1 MVEKADRL
9 AILSPICGLVTK
21 EIPRFP
27 KKLEEVKTQKVSDA
41 FEEHVGSDV
50 HGLGA
55 TSYEVEGVLF
65 SGR

>member
-1 MVEKADRL
+1 
-9 AILSPICGLVTK
+9 LVTK
-21 EIPRFP
+21 ETPRFP
-27 KKLEEVKTQKVSDA
+27 KKLEEVKTQKVSEA

-55 TSYEVEGVLF
+55 TSYEVEEVLF

>member
-1 MVEKADRL
+1 
-9 AILSPICGLVTK
+9 VTN

-27 KKLEEVKTQKVSDA
+27 KKLEEVKTQKVSEA

-50 HGLGA
+50 HGPGGI
-55 TSYEVEGVLF
+55 SNDIEEVLF